1 MTHKII
7 NINNETD
14 WHKERFKG
22 LGGSDVASILGM
34 NPFKT
39 NVELWKEKTGRTQPE
54 DISEKP
60 QVKYGKLAEEHLR
73 NLFILDFPEYEVK
86 HNAFNIHIKNGFD
99 YIRGSLDGEL
109 LHKTTKE
116 KGILEIKTTEIKRA
130 QDWKKWDNKI
140 PQNYYIQV
148 LHYFLIDEE
157 YKFCKLK
164 AQIKSI
170 SRSNE
175 LLETTKHYTILR
187 EKCLADIDYLFNKE
201 QEFWHYVEADKE
213 PPLLLPSI

>member
-1 MTHKII
+1 MGHII
-7 NINNETD
+7 IDINNSDD

-22 LGGSDVASILGM
+22 LGGSDVASIIGM

-39 NVELWKEKTGRTQPE
+39 NVDLWREKTGRIKPE

-73 NLFILDFPEYEVK
+73 KLFILDFPEYEVT

-109 LHKTTKE
+109 IHKTTQE

-130 QDWKKWDNKI
+130 QDWKKWDNCI
-140 PQNYYIQV
+140 YSPIWIITDS
-148 LHYFLIDEE
+148 LIILAE
-157 YKFCKLK
+157 
-164 AQIKSI
+164 
-170 SRSNE
+170 SRS
-175 LLETTKHYTILR
+175 
-187 EKCLADIDYLFNKE
+187 
-201 QEFWHYVEADKE
+201 
-213 PPLLLPSI
+213 